1 MLMFALILGAAAVV
15 ACTLLDQFYDAF
27 AKWLKTLP
35 DKLRA
40 ATPGILIGCKTF
52 VDGSK
57 RLVNGTMK
65 QMARNYSKQGNQ
77 WMMTTAE
84 TDMYMDEFPEEIIDK
99 TECCDNYLAD
109 ITDEME
115 MFLED

>member
-1 MLMFALILGAAAVV
+1 MLMYALILGAVAVAV
-15 ACTLLDQFYDAF
+15 CTLLDKFYDEF
-27 AKWLKTLP
+27 AKWLQTLP
-35 DKLRA
+35 DKLRD

-65 QMARNYSKQGNQ
+65 QMVRNYSKNGNQ
-77 WMMTTAE
+77 WLMTTAE
-84 TDMYMDEFPEEIIDK
+84 KDMYMDEFPEEIVDK
-99 TECCDNYLAD
+99 TECSEDYTAD

-115 MFLED
+115 MWLEG